1 MAMARFLAAFLIA
14 TTITFGLVTFSNA
27 ETQIYDANGQYVGI
41 LVPTLNYGNIYI
53 PSLDL
58 ITGFT
63 DQGDIIEIPVSMY
76 YEYQDCKGDIF
87 SPIILRVQPPNR
99 LLRDPCSNDLL
110 VTSQMV
116 HFDKVSY
123 KPNQPDLEYPCD
135 CTNYP
140 YSQSTDLMRLVP
152 FDESSLPFT
161 LPLAMPLEMVYTK
174 PVIPGRPPDKGPP
187 KR

>member
-63 DQGDIIEIPVSMY
+63 DQGDII
-76 YEYQDCKGDIF
+76 
-87 SPIILRVQPPNR
+87 
-99 LLRDPCSNDLL
+99 
-110 VTSQMV
+110 
-116 HFDKVSY
+116 
-123 KPNQPDLEYPCD
+123 
-135 CTNYP
+135 
-140 YSQSTDLMRLVP
+140 
-152 FDESSLPFT
+152 
-161 LPLAMPLEMVYTK
+161 
-174 PVIPGRPPDKGPP
+174 
-187 KR
+187 